1 MNDLRPNMG
10 KANLELDRCMSCGLC
25 LSDCPTYVTT
35 GRFTSSPKGRIRLM
49 KSLSEGTIQL
59 GDKVPYANVT
69 VQEELDSCLGCMG
82 CNTSCP
88 ADIRYSEMFEGY
100 KKTVFD
106 TDSRQKEQ
114 LAAFLQEVPI
124 DQPGKLQSLNRLL
137 AIAKATGAIWILQN
151 TPLKNLLRPMRRNM
165 VKLLAKKISYRP
177 SSQVLA
183 ASLPADRNQN
193 SAAPRLR
200 VGVVLGCVNDHMFSE
215 VNLATARVL
224 KRLGAEVIVPRTESC
239 CGAIHHH
246 MGERE
251 VSQEMAIQN
260 CQRFLD
266 LDVDVIAT
274 NAAGCGL
281 FMKTYTHS
289 FAGDPLLQ
297 KVAPKFKDIHEI
309 IWQLL
314 DMNPAIKEQWAWPKP
329 GEKVTYHEAC
339 HLVHGQGISEAPR
352 KLLQSIKGLEFIP
365 LNEATLCCGSAG
377 TYNLFHPD
385 SAEAIQSRKI
395 ENILETQA
403 TVVALGNSGC
413 ALQIMS
419 GLKDRG
425 KSNIKCLHVVE
436 MIDMSWR

>member
-1 MNDLRPNMG
+1 MNELRPNMG

-25 LSDCPTYVTT
+25 LSECPTYVTT
-35 GRFTSSPKGRIRLM
+35 GRFTSSPRGRIRLM

-59 GDKVPYANVT
+59 QDKVPFGSVT

-106 TDSRQKEQ
+106 TVPQQKEQ
-114 LAAFLQEVPI
+114 LATFLNEMPI
-124 DQPGKLQSLNRLL
+124 DKPGKLRSLNRLL
-137 AIAKATGAIWILQN
+137 AIAQSTGALWLVRN
-151 TPLKNLLRPMRRNM
+151 TPLKYLLRPTQRTM
-165 VKLLAKKISYRP
+165 VKLLAKKIAFRP
-177 SSQVLA
+177 SSKRLA
-183 ASLPADRNQN
+183 ADASRSER
-193 SAAPRLR
+193 SAATKLR
-200 VGVVLGCVNDHMFSE
+200 VGVVLGCVNDYMFSK
-215 VNLATARVL
+215 VNLATVRVL
-224 KRLGAEVIVPRTESC
+224 QRLGAEVVVPPTEAC

-246 MGERE
+246 MGERD
-251 VSQEMAIQN
+251 VSRAMAIQN
-260 CQRFLD
+260 CRRFLD
-266 LDVDVIAT
+266 LDVDVIAA

-281 FMKTYTHS
+281 IMKSYSHA
-289 FAGDPLLQ
+289 FPGDPTLE
-297 KVAPKFKDIHEI
+297 KIAPKFKDIHEI

-314 DMNPAIKEQWAWPKP
+314 EMNPAIKDQWLWPKP

-339 HLVHGQGISEAPR
+339 HLVHGQGISAVPL
-352 KLLQSIKGLEFIP
+352 KLLQSIKELEFIP

-385 SAEAIQSRKI
+385 SAAAIQSRKI
-395 ENILETQA
+395 ENILDTQA

-413 ALQIMS
+413 SLQIMS
-419 GLKDRG
+419 GLKAHG
-425 KSNIKCLHVVE
+425 KGNIKCLHVVE